1 MVHNLVSLAGIII
14 LMAFAWLLS
23 SDRRVVNWHLI
34 IWGCIIQIIFAL
46 FIFVVPAGA
55 NVFMFINDAL
65 VRAIDVAGA
74 GTRFIFGRL
83 ALPPGATDEWGGE
96 SLGFIFAFQALP
108 TIIFFASLMAILYYI
123 GFMPWL
129 IRLFSKIF
137 TRLMRVS
144 GAESL
149 CASSNIFVGIES
161 ATTIRPYLEKMTKS
175 ELCTILTAGMATIAS
190 SVLAIYIL
198 ILQKQFPTIAGHLV
212 SASFLSAPAAIIM
225 SKLLLPETERP
236 ETLGMD
242 VKPFYE
248 KESSLIEASIN
259 GANAGLKLVGGV
271 IALLVAFL
279 GIVALVDLISAGA
292 GARINNFIGLNIDWS
307 LKGLLGYIF
316 YPFTIVIGVP
326 PSDAFE
332 ISKVIG
338 ERTIVTEAKSYMDL
352 SSLLEKGVLN
362 DPRSAFLATYAL
374 CGFAHVASLA
384 IFVGGIAALVPKRT
398 ADLSAVGPRA
408 LLAATLACLM
418 TAAVAGIF
426 YTGSSIL
433 LGK

>member
-1 MVHNLVSLAGIII
+1 MYNLVSFAGIFV
-14 LMAFAWLLS
+14 LMAFAWSLS
-23 SDRRVVNWHLI
+23 ADRKIINWRLI
-34 IWGCIIQIIFAL
+34 IWGCILQMIFAL

-55 NVFMFINDAL
+55 DVFMFINNAL
-65 VRAIDVAGA
+65 VKVIDVASA
-74 GTRFIFGRL
+74 GTKFLFGRL
-83 ALPPGATDEWGGE
+83 ALPPGATNEWGEE
-96 SLGFIFAFQALP
+96 SLGFVFAVQVLP
-108 TIIFFASLMAILYYI
+108 QIIFFAALMAVLYYVGI
-123 GFMPWL
+123 MSWL
-129 IRLFSKIF
+129 VRIFAKIF
-137 TRLMRVS
+137 TKLMKVS

-161 ATTIRPYLEKMTKS
+161 ATTIRPYLEKMTRS

-190 SVLAIYIL
+190 TVLAIYIL

-225 SKLLLPETERP
+225 SKLLMPETGQP
-236 ETLGMD
+236 ETLGID
-242 VKPFYE
+242 VRPFYE
-248 KESSLIEASIN
+248 KESSVIEAIIN
-259 GANAGLKLVGGV
+259 GANAGLKLAVGV
-271 IALLVAFL
+271 VALLVAFL
-279 GIVALVDLISAGA
+279 GLVALADFIFTGVGA
-292 GARINNFIGLNIDWS
+292 KVNELIGLGIDWS

-316 YPFTIVIGVP
+316 YPFTLLIGVP
-326 PSDAFE
+326 VSDAFE

-338 ERTIVTEAKSYMDL
+338 ERAIVTETKSYMDL
-352 SSLLEKGVLN
+352 AVLMDAGALK

-418 TAAVAGIF
+418 TASIAGTF
-426 YTGSSIL
+426 YNGGSIL
-433 LGK
+433 LGQ